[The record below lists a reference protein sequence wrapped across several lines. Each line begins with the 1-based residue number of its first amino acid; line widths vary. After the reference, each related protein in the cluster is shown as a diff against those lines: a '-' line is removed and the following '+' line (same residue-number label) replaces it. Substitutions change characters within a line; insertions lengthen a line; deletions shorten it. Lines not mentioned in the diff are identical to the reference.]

1 MKGRSNLDIYRRR
14 SRNRLRLTVA
24 IASFA
29 MAAAAVSGL
38 TIYILYLV
46 IDLDFNPW
54 VLISLFWLAM
64 IIYAITRYA
73 LGGRWVFGIV
83 RTLPP
88 AQARDRLQSSLE
100 SVVLAA
106 GLSEKVRLMVIP
118 SHDIN
123 AFSLS
128 LPDGSFALFA
138 TTGMADKLTSQQR
151 EAIMAHEIAH
161 MQCGDIVLYTVML
174 RFTSWNAIK
183 VKFRKHGSGG
193 FSSLFWVAV
202 LALSFAAV
210 CLFLIYATA
219 HSLDREMYSGYFKFD
234 LWLPVVILFLVI
246 AISLPYLLK
255 TIMRLVLDG
264 EREYYADMEAAYLTR
279 DPACVYNALRSAA
292 EDVIDL
298 LVLPPSLDALL
309 FHPIVDY
316 ASYRPFRTQPTMS
329 ERMRRLD
336 NAFPAVNLASC
347 AKPGV
352 P

>member
-1 MKGRSNLDIYRRR
+1 MKGRYNLDIYRRR
-14 SRNRLRLTVA
+14 SRNRLRLAAAVGTFA
-24 IASFA
+24 I
-29 MAAAAVSGL
+29 AAAAVSGL
-38 TIYILYLV
+38 AVYIIYLV

-54 VLISLFWLAM
+54 VLISLFWLTM
-64 IIYAITRYA
+64 IVYALTRYA
-73 LGGRWVFGIV
+73 LGGRWVSKII
-83 RTLPP
+83 RMLSPSQKI
-88 AQARDRLQSSLE
+88 ARLQSSLD
-100 SVVLAA
+100 SVRLAA
-106 GLSEKVRLMVIP
+106 GLTEKVRLLVIP

-138 TTGMADKLTSQQR
+138 TSGLAEKLTSQQR

-174 RFTSWNAIK
+174 RFTSWTA
-183 VKFRKHGSGG
+183 VKSKLRNSVSGG
-193 FSSLFWVAV
+193 FVSLFWVVV
-202 LALSFAAV
+202 LVFSFAAM
-210 CLFLIYATA
+210 CLFLVYATA

-234 LWLPVVILFLVI
+234 LWLPVVVLFLALAV
-246 AISLPYLLK
+246 SLPYLLK

-264 EREYYADMEAAYLTR
+264 EREYHADMEAAYLTR
-279 DPACVYNALRSAA
+279 DPACVYDALKSSA

-336 NAFPAVNLASC
+336 DAFPAVNLDSR
-347 AKPGV
+347 AKPSA